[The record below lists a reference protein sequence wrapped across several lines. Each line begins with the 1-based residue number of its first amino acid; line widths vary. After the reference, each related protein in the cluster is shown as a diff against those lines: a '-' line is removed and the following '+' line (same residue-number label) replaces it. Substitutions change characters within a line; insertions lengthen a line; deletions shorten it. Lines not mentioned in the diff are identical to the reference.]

1 MGMTTGRFDS
11 REEPFIG
18 SLRERIEQTKAEN
31 ARVRAN
37 APAPARVEGPPSE
50 EAQRAM
56 RKSRA
61 LALIG
66 EGRRSGGLWP
76 VILLIG
82 VLVIAG
88 ALAVRAGYITPP
100 TVPGTS
106 APVPPPR

>member
-1 MGMTTGRFDS
+1 MTSRRFDS

-31 ARVRAN
+31 AKARASS
-37 APAPARVEGPPSE
+37 PSPPRVEGPPSE
-50 EAQRAM
+50 EAQRAA

-76 VILLIG
+76 AVLLVG
-82 VLVIAG
+82 LLLVAG
-88 ALAVRAGYITPP
+88 AIAVRSGLVTPP
-100 TVPGTS
+100 TIPRAVLP
-106 APVPPPR
+106 APPAR

>member
-1 MGMTTGRFDS
+1 MGMTTRRFDS

-31 ARVRAN
+31 ARVRA
-37 APAPARVEGPPSE
+37 ASPAPARVEGPPSE

-88 ALAVRAGYITPP
+88 AIAVQAGYLTPP
-100 TVPGTS
+100 AIPG
-106 APVPPPR
+106 APLPVPPPR

>member
-1 MGMTTGRFDS
+1 MTTRRFDS

-31 ARVRAN
+31 ARVRATS
-37 APAPARVEGPPSE
+37 PAPARVEGPPSE
-50 EAQRAM
+50 ETVRAL

-88 ALAVRAGYITPP
+88 AIAVRAGYITPP
-100 TVPGTS
+100 TVPAATTP
-106 APVPPPR
+106 APPPR

>member
-1 MGMTTGRFDS
+1 MTSRRFDS

-31 ARVRAN
+31 AKTRA
-37 APAPARVEGPPSE
+37 ATPVPARVEGPPSE
-50 EAQRAM
+50 EAQRAA

-66 EGRRSGGLWP
+66 EGRRSGGFWP

-88 ALAVRAGYITPP
+88 AIAVQAGFITLP
-100 TVPGTS
+100 TVPRAVVP
-106 APVPPPR
+106 APAPR